1 MPMLSDDSRI
11 TFNDPIPNA
20 VDVVII
26 GGGVIGIS
34 TAWFLAKE
42 GLSVLVCEKGRV
54 AGEQSSR
61 NWGWV
66 RQMGRDEAELPIVTQ
81 SLNIWEELTK
91 EIGEDIGFTRQGLLF
106 LADNEKDEKEFEEW
120 MEGAKQHQ
128 LDTQILSPAEV
139 GKSLNH

>member
-1 MPMLSDDSRI
+1 MPMLSDDSPI

-81 SLNIWEELTK
+81 SLNI
-91 EIGEDIGFTRQGLLF
+91 F
-106 LADNEKDEKEFEEW
+106 
-120 MEGAKQHQ
+120 
-128 LDTQILSPAEV
+128 
-139 GKSLNH
+139 